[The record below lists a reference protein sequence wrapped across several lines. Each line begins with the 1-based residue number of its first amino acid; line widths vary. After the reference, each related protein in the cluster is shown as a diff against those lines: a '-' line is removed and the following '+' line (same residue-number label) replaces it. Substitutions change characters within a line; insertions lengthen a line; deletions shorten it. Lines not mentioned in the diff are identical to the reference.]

1 MKRIIFCFFLSS
13 LVSLSMQTEDTD
25 TTKDDSDAN
34 TLPSQFGDFNN
45 TSSASQ
51 AKKEILPV
59 RKF

>member
-1 MKRIIFCFFLSS
+1 
-13 LVSLSMQTEDTD
+13 MQTEDTD